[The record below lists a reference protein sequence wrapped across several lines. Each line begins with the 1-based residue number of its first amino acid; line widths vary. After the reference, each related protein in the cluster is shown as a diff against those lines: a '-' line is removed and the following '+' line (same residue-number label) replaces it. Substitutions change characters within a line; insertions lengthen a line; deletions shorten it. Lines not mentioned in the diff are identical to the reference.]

1 MSGLKSQLSIK
12 HSKGLPRNYLLEFA
26 GQFKSILGLTNAE
39 FSKFQ
44 AGLKEAVTGDKP
56 VFLKS
61 MKCDANGICKYL
73 LFTTGPYKQKK
84 LELFILKSAM
94 EFSVAPDIVIVQQ
107 TVTDPETGLPAGNK
121 IVMKDVPRAKEQGVD
136 DVMVYFDKYV
146 YEEMKKMLKVSGS
159 ENGTGRNDPPPPPQV
174 NPFLDQDEEENN
186 NVDDNFMA
194 QFQQIVASGYN
205 ACVRHCFTL
214 TGDARRCRS
223 KCKMDGKDVI
233 RESKEEARHFVNSMF
248 DESPS
253 NEFMMD
259 SSDGGKVQG
268 IERYS
273 PNKQRE
279 QALIDAC
286 YNAGLRGAEA
296 RQFMAQCS
304 HECDHFNTME
314 EYASGAAYEGRSDLG
329 NTQPGDGKRYK
340 GRGYIQLTG
349 RANYIDVGRA
359 IGEDLVNNPT
369 RASEPAIAAKV
380 ALHFGKHE

>member
-1 MSGLKSQLSIK
+1 
-12 HSKGLPRNYLLEFA
+12 
-26 GQFKSILGLTNAE
+26 
-39 FSKFQ
+39 
-44 AGLKEAVTGDKP
+44 
-56 VFLKS
+56 
-61 MKCDANGICKYL
+61 
-73 LFTTGPYKQKK
+73 
-84 LELFILKSAM
+84 M
-94 EFSVAPDIVIVQQ
+94 EFSVAPDIVIMQQ

-146 YEEMKKMLKVSGS
+146 YEEMKKVLKVSDS
-159 ENGTGRNDPPPPPQV
+159 ENGTGSNDPPPPPQV

-194 QFQQIVASGYN
+194 QFSRLWQVDTMPASAIALLSQAMLGVADPS
-205 ACVRHCFTL
+205 V
-214 TGDARRCRS
+214 
-223 KCKMDGKDVI
+223 KWIGKDVI
-233 RESKEEARHFVNSMF
+233 RESKEEARHFVNTMF

-380 ALHFGKHE
+380 ALHFWKTRVRRRVSDFCDTYAVTRVINGGTNGLDDRKSKFAKYGGCGGSSSGGSSSGCAACLKMVVEKAVPIDAQATLNARIVLNMVEEVAA